1 MQPGNVLIHGSAPGH
16 AVLVMVDVAE
26 NLISHPQYVR
36 LAQGYMPAQR
46 IHLLCNAKAPGRGA
60 GFALPGPDK
69 EEFETPEWTFSCQ
82 KLKFSE

>member
-1 MQPGNVLIHGSAPGH
+1 MLIHGGAPGH
-16 AVLVMVDVAE
+16 AVLVVVDVAM
-26 NLISHPQYVR
+26 NLISHQQYVR

>member
-60 GFALPGPDK
+60 GFALPEPDK
-69 EEFETPEWTFSCQ
+69 EEFET
-82 KLKFSE
+82 LD

>member
-1 MQPGNVLIHGSAPGH
+1 MQPGNVLIQGGTPDH
-16 AVLVMVDVAE
+16 AVLVDVDVAV
-26 NLISHPQYVR
+26 NPISHQQYVR
-36 LAQGYMPAQR
+36 LAQRYMPAQR

>member
-1 MQPGNVLIHGSAPGH
+1 MQPGNVLIHGGAPGH
-16 AVLVMVDVAE
+16 TVLVVVEAV
-26 NLISHPQYVR
+26 NLMSHQQYVR

-69 EEFETPEWTFSCQ
+69 KEFETPEWTFSCQ